1 MIILYLIG
9 THLLIPNKMI
19 ERYYHCFQTTPDDVI
34 PKMICSSIDEE
45 ECQEEAD
52 RINNGLAMRGIPS
65 YVSCAYVTL

>member
-1 MIILYLIG
+1 M
-9 THLLIPNKMI
+9 TNQM
-19 ERYYHCFQTTPDDVI
+19 YHVFQVMPDDVI
-34 PKMICSSIDEE
+34 AKMICSSIDEE

>member
-1 MIILYLIG
+1 
-9 THLLIPNKMI
+9 MI

-34 PKMICSSIDEE
+34 PMMICSSIDEE